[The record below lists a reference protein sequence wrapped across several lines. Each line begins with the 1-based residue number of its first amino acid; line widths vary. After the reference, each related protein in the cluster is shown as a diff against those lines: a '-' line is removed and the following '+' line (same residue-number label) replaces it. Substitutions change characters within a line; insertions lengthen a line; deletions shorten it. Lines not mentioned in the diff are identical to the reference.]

1 MQIFAF
7 FTKQFHSTV
16 KGKDLI
22 LVLSLF
28 VILLQYYKLWH
39 KNLFHIRLKPLLFLI
54 SSQFWS
60 QLMAILERPLA
71 AKVKDLNFKWHHRK
85 EGLLISEYSFS
96 SLWHQCIHQVVSV
109 LCNMDSVLQ
118 FPNNTVDVPPSLFL
132 YRDQLWIQQT
142 LNIYF
147 KITPDSNLLLLLS
160 LFYL

>member
-1 MQIFAF
+1 MTSKRLKKKRCSESVWRVSHTVQLQIFAF

-118 FPNNTVDVPPSLFL
+118 FPNNTVDVASLIEISCEYNRL
-132 YRDQLWIQQT
+132 
-142 LNIYF
+142 
-147 KITPDSNLLLLLS
+147 
-160 LFYL
+160 